1 MQVFYHPAKH
11 TSVALLMAAFR
22 SINIKNLFNRM
33 DWIQLNSPEQL
44 AHIKSISSQLDTL
57 PIAIFKH
64 STRCSISSMALSR
77 LERGELKSTTK
88 IPFYYLD
95 LLAHRNLSNQI
106 ATDFG
111 VMHESPQLLLIK
123 NGECIY
129 KASHSEVTY
138 PDSSLLKEII
148 SA

>member
-1 MQVFYHPAKH
+1 
-11 TSVALLMAAFR
+11 MAAFR

-44 AHIKSISSQLDTL
+44 AHIKSISSQQDTL

>member
-1 MQVFYHPAKH
+1 
-11 TSVALLMAAFR
+11 MAAFR
-22 SINIKNLFNRM
+22 SINTKSLYNRM

-44 AHIKSISSQLDTL
+44 AHIKSASLQLGNL

-64 STRCSISSMALSR
+64 STRCSTSSMALGR
-77 LERGELKSTTK
+77 LERAELKSTTK
-88 IPFYYLD
+88 ITFYYLD